1 MQELRPRDMSLPE
14 RVAILERSLER
25 ERNKRKILQE
35 LVFEIM
41 DKQPLVRMKLTDE
54 GKDALAELEA

>member
-1 MQELRPRDMSLPE
+1 MSLPE